1 MFPGRNEGKAGKKV
15 EPISQF
21 LVPKTSGDEKNTIF
35 LQFLSSEAKNQMRK
49 FEFLRFF
56 VDSWHKNPIFR

>member
-21 LVPKTSGDEKNTIF
+21 LVPKTSGDEKKHHF
-35 LQFLSSEAKNQMRK
+35 PSV
-49 FEFLRFF
+49 FELRSQKPNEK
-56 VDSWHKNPIFR
+56 V